1 MTIGSDGLFSGMRF
15 VPSNAWWRGSY
26 LPGPQALNSA
36 LVAASQRRRQ
46 RDDRADV
53 QIDVRPAVQPLADA
67 RRKRVV
73 DRRVAER
80 ARDADA
86 GELARVVDRALD
98 ADDRIQPQQFDG
110 HGGVGQVDLPGAKR
124 GDDRRRQG
132 LDVDLEA
139 DRQRGRRIDRRDDL
153 VHPQHVGP
161 QLLVA
166 EGVEAEDGL
175 PASIVRSSS
184 SRSFRSP
191 SSSERPAVWFAVDG
205 GSEPCDG
212 ERQREREYD

>member
-1 MTIGSDGLFSGMRF
+1 MVAGIIFAG
-15 VPSNAWWRGSY
+15 A
-26 LPGPQALNSA
+26 PGVELR
-36 LVAASQRRRQ
+36 LGGRIQRRREG
-46 RDDRADV
+46 DDRPHV
-53 QIDVRPAVQPLADA
+53 QVGVGPSVQPSANP

-86 GELARVVDRALD
+86 GELTRVVDLPLD

-110 HGGVGQVDLPGAKR
+110 HGGVGQINLAGPQR
-124 GDDRRRQG
+124 GDDCPRQG

-139 DRQRGRRIDRRDDL
+139 HGQRGRRGDRRNDL

-166 EGVEAEDGL
+166 EGVVAEDGL
-175 PASIVRSSS
+175 PISMFPLPS
-184 SRSFRSP
+184 SRCLSP
-191 SSSERPAVWFAVDG
+191 SSERLARLICGDG
-205 GSEPCDG
+205 RGEPCDG
-212 ERQREREYD
+212 ERHREREYD